1 MKRLVPGAWCLIAA
15 VHFCASAP
23 MRLCAQQPRPAP
35 QPSQP
40 SPLQRAFDLERRG
53 SYPQAAD
60 AYRVVL
66 RTDPADQSGLLG
78 LERSLSA
85 IDRVAE
91 MAPEVRAGLAAHAS
105 PALYG
110 LALRIWS
117 AAGQADSMR
126 ATAERWAADES
137 DKVVPYRDWGDLLLQ
152 RRDLAGARRAYTL
165 GRTASGR
172 PEALSAELAQVAQL
186 SGDYPGSA
194 REWLLAQKVSPGYRG
209 AAVGALVQTPERQ
222 REEVLKILSPET
234 VGDGTFLA
242 AVLLAQWGDP
252 LRGAEALRRAV
263 AAAGDDS
270 RVGLALVA
278 GFVEQ
283 VRALGTRDA
292 RRALGQSL
300 ELLADRQAAAPAAR
314 TRLEAARAFADGG
327 DPASARRMLALIA
340 ADRTAS
346 GDLVVQAV
354 RTLLEVQIAGGEL
367 EEAGSTLTSRG
378 DLLSIDDR
386 ALLRRR
392 LALAWMRK
400 GELARAD
407 DLAAVDSSVDG
418 AALMG
423 RLALLR
429 GDLKG
434 AKLLFQQAGPYAGTR
449 AEATERT
456 ALLALIQPIEADS
469 LPALGAALLALE
481 RGDTTGAV
489 AALDRAAQGLPPK
502 AGGAQVGLLAAELE
516 WERGG
521 MVDAERRL
529 KAVAA
534 TTVPATAPAAE
545 LDLARLL
552 VALHRGPEAIAQ
564 LEHLILTYP
573 RSALIP
579 EARHL
584 LDEVRGAV
592 PAT

>member
-1 MKRLVPGAWCLIAA
+1 
-15 VHFCASAP
+15 

-270 RVGLALVA
+270 RVGLALVV

>member
-1 MKRLVPGAWCLIAA
+1 MRGVVRGAWSAVLLGLFSAA
-15 VHFCASAP
+15 APHRLSA
-23 MRLCAQQPRPAP
+23 Q
-35 QPSQP
+35 QP

-53 SYPQAAD
+53 SYPQAAE
-60 AYRVVL
+60 AYRLAL
-66 RTDPADQSGLLG
+66 RTDPADQSALLG

-85 IDRVAE
+85 IDKVPE
-91 MAPEVRAGLAAHAS
+91 MAPEVRAGLAAHPSA
-105 PALYG
+105 ALYG
-110 LALRIWS
+110 LGLRVWA
-117 AAGQADSMR
+117 AAGQGDSMR
-126 ATAERWAADES
+126 ATAERWAAGET

-152 RRDLAGARRAYTL
+152 RRDLVGARRAYTL
-165 GRTASGR
+165 GRAAAGQ

-186 SGDYPGSA
+186 SGDFPGSA
-194 REWLLAQKVSPGYRG
+194 REWLLAQKVSPGYRS
-209 AAVGALVQTPERQ
+209 AAVSALVQTPERQ
-222 REEVLKILSPET
+222 REEVLRILAPET

-252 LRGAEALRRAV
+252 LRGTEALRRAV
-263 AAAGDDS
+263 AGASDD
-270 RVGLALVA
+270 RTGMALVS

-292 RRALGQSL
+292 RKALGQSL
-300 ELLADRQAAAPAAR
+300 ELLAERQSAAPAAR

-327 DPASARRMLALIA
+327 DPVSARRMLALIA

-346 GDLVVQAV
+346 GDLAVQAV

-367 EEAGSTLTSRG
+367 ADAESTLSSRG

-386 ALLRRR
+386 ALARRR
-392 LALAWMRK
+392 LALAWMRT
-400 GELARAD
+400 GELDRAD
-407 DLAAVDSSVDG
+407 RLAAVDSSVDG

-434 AKLLFQQAGPYAGTR
+434 TKLLFQQAGPYAGTR

-469 LPALGAALLALE
+469 LPALGTALLALE
-481 RGDTTGAV
+481 RGDTVAAV
-489 AALDRAAQGLPPK
+489 AGLDRAAQGLQPR
-502 AGGAQVGLLAAELE
+502 AGGAQLGLLAAELE
-516 WERGG
+516 WGRGG
-521 MVDAERRL
+521 VVDAERRF
-529 KAVAA
+529 KGVAA

-552 VALHRGPEAIAQ
+552 VAVHRGPEAIAQ

-584 LDEVRGAV
+584 LDAIRGAV
-592 PAT
+592 PTT

>member
-1 MKRLVPGAWCLIAA
+1 
-15 VHFCASAP
+15 

-418 AALMG
+418 SALMG

>member
-1 MKRLVPGAWCLIAA
+1 MRYMVRGAWYVGVLVATCAA
-15 VHFCASAP
+15 AP
-23 MRLCAQQPRPAP
+23 LRLCAQQPRPAP
-35 QPSQP
+35 VPSQP
-40 SPLQRAFDLERRG
+40 TPLQRAFDLERRG
-53 SYPQAAD
+53 SYPQAAEE
-60 AYRVVL
+60 YRVAL
-66 RTDPADQSGLLG
+66 QSDPADQSALLG

-85 IDRVAE
+85 IEKVPE
-91 MAPEVRAGLAAHAS
+91 MAPEVRAGLAAHPS

-110 LALRIWS
+110 LALRVWA
-117 AAGQADSMR
+117 AAGQSDSMR
-126 ATAERWAADES
+126 ATAERWAAEET

-165 GRTASGR
+165 GRAAAGT

-186 SGDYPGSA
+186 SGDYPASA

-209 AAVGALVQTPERQ
+209 AAVSALVQTPERQ
-222 REEVLKILSPET
+222 REEVLKVLSPESG
-234 VGDGTFLA
+234 GDGVFLS

-263 AAAGDDS
+263 VAAPDPRTGAE
-270 RVGLALVA
+270 LVA

-283 VRALGTRDA
+283 VRTLGTRDA

-327 DPASARRMLALIA
+327 DPVSARRMLALIA

-346 GDLVVQAV
+346 GDLAVQAV

-367 EEAGSTLTSRG
+367 EDAESTLSNRG

-392 LALAWMRK
+392 LALGWMRK

-407 DLAAVDSSVDG
+407 HLAAVDSSVDG
-418 AALMG
+418 AALLG

-429 GDLKG
+429 GDLAG
-434 AKLLFQQAGPYAGTR
+434 AKRLFQLAGPYAGTR

-456 ALLALIQPIEADS
+456 ALLALIQPIEAES

-481 RGDTTGAV
+481 RGDTAGAV
-489 AALDRAAQGLPPK
+489 TGLDRAATGLEAK
-502 AGGAQVGLLAAELE
+502 AGGAQIGLLAAELE

-521 MVDAERRL
+521 VVEAERRL
-529 KAVAA
+529 KSVAA
-534 TTVPATAPAAE
+534 TAVPATAPAAE
-545 LDLARLL
+545 LDLAGLL
-552 VALHRGPEAIAQ
+552 VSLHREPEAIAQ
-564 LEHLILTYP
+564 LEHLILTWP
-573 RSALIP
+573 RSAMIP

-584 LDEVRGAV
+584 LDAVRGAV

>member
-1 MKRLVPGAWCLIAA
+1 
-15 VHFCASAP
+15 

-278 GFVEQ
+278 GFVKQ

-456 ALLALIQPIEADS
+456 AFLALIQPIEADS

-529 KAVAA
+529 QAVAA

>member
-1 MKRLVPGAWCLIAA
+1 MRCVAHGAWCVVVMTL
-15 VHFCASAP
+15 FSA
-23 MRLCAQQPRPAP
+23 PAP
-35 QPSQP
+35 QRLSAQQP

-110 LALRIWS
+110 LALRVWS

-489 AALDRAAQGLPPK
+489 AALDRAAQGLPSK

>member
-1 MKRLVPGAWCLIAA
+1 
-15 VHFCASAP
+15 

-270 RVGLALVA
+270 RVGLALVV

-418 AALMG
+418 SALMG

>member
-1 MKRLVPGAWCLIAA
+1 
-15 VHFCASAP
+15 

>member
-1 MKRLVPGAWCLIAA
+1 MRCVAHGAWCVVVMTL
-15 VHFCASAP
+15 FSAP
-23 MRLCAQQPRPAP
+23 APQRLCAQ
-35 QPSQP
+35 QP

-110 LALRIWS
+110 LALRVWS

-126 ATAERWAADES
+126 ATAERWAAGES

-489 AALDRAAQGLPPK
+489 AALDRAAQGLPSK

-529 KAVAA
+529 QAVAA

>member
-1 MKRLVPGAWCLIAA
+1 MRCVAHGAWCVVVMTL
-15 VHFCASAP
+15 FSA
-23 MRLCAQQPRPAP
+23 PAP
-35 QPSQP
+35 QRLSAQQP

-110 LALRIWS
+110 LALRVWS

>member
-1 MKRLVPGAWCLIAA
+1 MRCVAHGAWCVVVMTL
-15 VHFCASAP
+15 FSA
-23 MRLCAQQPRPAP
+23 PAP
-35 QPSQP
+35 QRLSAQQP

-110 LALRIWS
+110 LALRVWS

-529 KAVAA
+529 QAVAA